1 MHSARIQQFVRR
13 LQRPSIQG
21 DHVYIS
27 SKYTSRLF
35 ICEQEEVNKMIES
48 YQKIDD
54 KYALFEQM
62 FLTIF
67 LEQEVEMAFSFGL
80 ENLNEQQLKVEQ
92 KFRTHVGKFQRFI
105 TGIID
110 MLSKGVESSDQIVEI
125 LRIVGRQ
132 HGNVRTM
139 SFTAEKWL
147 IFKNVLLDLLCK
159 DANEKV
165 CGTWNKLIS
174 FMISEIK
181 DSYLEHVRHARSSS
195 CPQINSYRFIASR
208 SKRLRSRKHSES
220 ANKLGRIE
228 SGKALD
234 G

>member
-13 LQRPSIQG
+13 LQRPSIQA

-35 ICEQEEVNKMIES
+35 LCEQEEVNKLIES

-159 DANEKV
+159 DAN
-165 CGTWNKLIS
+165 
-174 FMISEIK
+174 
-181 DSYLEHVRHARSSS
+181 VRHARSSS

>member
-13 LQRPSIQG
+13 LHRPSISA

-27 SKYTSRLF
+27 SKYTGRLF
-35 ICEQEEVNKMIES
+35 ICEQDDVNKMIDT

-54 KYALFEQM
+54 KYAIYEQM

-67 LEQEVEMAFSFGL
+67 LGQEVEMALSFGL
-80 ENLNEQQLKVEQ
+80 ENLDEQQLKNEQ
-92 KFRTHVGKFQRFI
+92 RFRTHVTKFQRFI

-110 MLSKGVESSDQIVEI
+110 MLSKGVQSSEQIVEI

-147 IFKNVLLDLLCK
+147 IFKNVLLELLCK
-159 DANEKV
+159 DVNERV
-165 CGTWNKLIS
+165 AAAWNKLIS
-174 FMISEIK
+174 FMISEVK

-195 CPQINSYRFIASR
+195 CPQINSYRFISSR
-208 SKRLRSRKHSES
+208 SKRIKSRKHSES
-220 ANKLGRIE
+220 VNKLGKIN
-228 SGKALD
+228 D
-234 G
+234 

>member
-21 DHVYIS
+21 DHVFIS
-27 SKYTSRLF
+27 SKYTRRLF
-35 ICEQEEVNKMIES
+35 ICEQEEVTKLIES
-48 YQKIDD
+48 YQRIDD
-54 KYALFEQM
+54 KYALFEEM

-67 LEQEVEMAFSFGL
+67 LEQEVEMAYSFGL
-80 ENLNEQQLKVEQ
+80 ENLNEAQLKTEQ
-92 KFRTHVGKFQRFI
+92 K
-105 TGIID
+105 
-110 MLSKGVESSDQIVEI
+110 
-125 LRIVGRQ
+125 IVGRQ

-147 IFKNVLLDLLCK
+147 IFKNVLLELLCK

-165 CGTWNKLIS
+165 CATWNKLIS
-174 FMISEIK
+174 FMISEVK

-208 SKRLRSRKHSES
+208 SKRLRPRKHSES

-228 SGKALD
+228 SGKAVD